1 MISDYD
7 VVLTVTAVAV
17 STAATTMTDETK
29 GERKHRRGQT
39 DIDYNRRKLKG
50 HYEIVSDRLMST
62 FNIDTEM

>member
-29 GERKHRRGQT
+29 GERKHSGQT